1 MYLGIMNR
9 CKDLGK
15 IRLLKG
21 HTSRGCLEMCIGY
34 YDYACECM
42 CVSERMIEREIESE
56 WSYAC
61 VQLIVPYECMGSGEC
76 KGIC

>member
-1 MYLGIMNR
+1 
-9 CKDLGK
+9 
-15 IRLLKG
+15 
-21 HTSRGCLEMCIGY
+21 
-34 YDYACECM
+34 M